1 MDEVLER
8 HQRELLGG
16 LSKEQLIEVLLD
28 YERALIASEKLWAI
42 DARVMLY
49 KAEDRAAGVVRV
61 KTC

>member
-28 YERALIASEKLWAI
+28 YGRLTLGSCFTRLRIRLQAWS
-42 DARVMLY
+42 
-49 KAEDRAAGVVRV
+49 G
-61 KTC
+61 

>member
-8 HQRELLGG
+8 HQRELLKR
-16 LSKEQLIEVLLD
+16 LSKEQLIELLLD

-42 DARVMLY
+42 DARVMLC
-49 KAEDRAAGVVRV
+49 KAEDKAAGVVRV